1 MRETATLNTRETRNK
16 YMLLGGFRAT
26 VFEFDRHELMIHE
39 NVVRRLT
46 LTSVA
51 SFKRNLVFPQEPA
64 EAVKQQEPQ
73 PHSDCLAGALPHPGG
88 Y

>member
-1 MRETATLNTRETRNK
+1 MT
-16 YMLLGGFRAT
+16 
-26 VFEFDRHELMIHE
+26 HE

-73 PHSDCLAGALPHPGG
+73 PHGDCLAGALPHPGG